1 MLLLQTHRDP
11 VPQITHGRAR
21 GLIDDATVF
30 SDVMLGPQTG
40 SDVKTCVENT
50 RVVTDKV
57 VAGGE
62 VIRNAIEI
70 CVWV

>member
-1 MLLLQTHRDP
+1 MLLKPDRDP
-11 VPQITHGRAR
+11 VSQITHGRAR

-30 SDVMLGPQTG
+30 SDVMLGPQAG
-40 SDVKTCVENT
+40 SDVNTCVENT
-50 RVVTDKV
+50 QVVTDKV

-62 VIRNAIEI
+62 VMRNAIEI